1 MNLMIWLFCGRP
13 GVDGICKKAGTR
25 VGCEAMSAIKP
36 VSPASADPRS
46 PMAPPYVDE
55 DPELAMLQEGLD
67 AAENEIRDAVA
78 DAYEARARLSD
89 DPQAALDDI
98 DYTEAEEPSVTPE
111 LAALHEESVSKAED
125 DSVRQRLRGGA

>member
-1 MNLMIWLFCGRP
+1 
-13 GVDGICKKAGTR
+13 
-25 VGCEAMSAIKP
+25 MSAIKP

-67 AAENEIRDAVA
+67 TAENEIRDAVA
-78 DAYEARARLSD
+78 EAYEARARLSD

-111 LAALHEESVSKAED
+111 LAALHEEFVSKAEED
-125 DSVRQRLRGGA
+125 AVRKRLRGGA

>member
-1 MNLMIWLFCGRP
+1 
-13 GVDGICKKAGTR
+13 
-25 VGCEAMSAIKP
+25 MSAIKP

-111 LAALHEESVSKAED
+111 LAALHEESVSKAEED
-125 DSVRQRLRGGA
+125 AVRQRLRSGA

>member
-1 MNLMIWLFCGRP
+1 
-13 GVDGICKKAGTR
+13 
-25 VGCEAMSAIKP
+25 MSAIKP

-55 DPELAMLQEGLD
+55 DPELAMLQDGLD
-67 AAENEIRDAVA
+67 TAENEIRDAVA
-78 DAYEARARLSD
+78 EAYEARARLSD

-111 LAALHEESVSKAED
+111 LAALHEESVSKAEED
-125 DSVRQRLRGGA
+125 AVQQRLRGGA

>member
-1 MNLMIWLFCGRP
+1 
-13 GVDGICKKAGTR
+13 
-25 VGCEAMSAIKP
+25 
-36 VSPASADPRS
+36 
-46 PMAPPYVDE
+46 MAPPYVDE

-67 AAENEIRDAVA
+67 TAENEIRDAVA

-111 LAALHEESVSKAED
+111 LAALHEESVSKAEEEA
-125 DSVRQRLRGGA
+125 VRQRLAGGA

>member
-1 MNLMIWLFCGRP
+1 
-13 GVDGICKKAGTR
+13 
-25 VGCEAMSAIKP
+25 MSAIKP

-67 AAENEIRDAVA
+67 TAENEIRDAVA
-78 DAYEARARLSD
+78 EAYEARARLSD

-111 LAALHEESVSKAED
+111 LAALHEEFVSKAEED
-125 DSVRQRLRGGA
+125 AVRQRLAGGA